1 MILSN
6 KLCIDQIPKAT
17 TQLGQGTDDN
27 YPQSQ
32 YPRSK
37 GNIQINSFILAI
49 KNTQK
54 KIKIKIMS
62 PIIVIKIEKDTKIW
76 VLFQ

>member
-37 GNIQINSFILAI
+37 GNIQINSFILA
-49 KNTQK
+49 K
-54 KIKIKIMS
+54 KHPKKKFMS
-62 PIIVIKIEKDTKIW
+62 PIIVIKIEKDTKI
-76 VLFQ
+76 

>member
-1 MILSN
+1 MILYN

-17 TQLGQGTDDN
+17 TQLGQGTNDN
-27 YPQSQ
+27 NPQLQ

-37 GNIQINSFILAI
+37 GNIWINSFILA
-49 KNTQK
+49 KKTP
-54 KIKIKIMS
+54 KIKIKNKIMS

-76 VLFQ
+76 VLF